1 MKKGLLKAG
10 LLMSSVFLL
19 AACGNSGD
27 EESIEQEVSVEE
39 QVTEEVRDA
48 EPVVSITQN
57 VLTYD
62 GVLDENG
69 WAVKYVINAS
79 DTGDIESVEFDY
91 VNEEGDLKS
100 EDADYIAN
108 MEEGSGNNIATTL
121 EYLSNGLVGQNLHT
135 LAEDF
140 ETGYDTAFGD
150 DYTDVVT
157 GATHTADNHKDLT
170 QQLVDGYQAYTV
182 GSNVTVS
189 DLGDTIVFDFTG
201 TRDGNGWTPTYHVNA
216 TSEGVIQDINF
227 NYTDDSGNQK
237 TNDEE
242 YVAKMEE
249 IAGNNISE
257 TIAYLNDGLVGVNL
271 NDLVADFDNVYDS
284 AFGDDYT
291 DVVSGATHTADGFKS
306 YVREMVNAYDTHLN
320 TPTE

>member
-39 QVTEEVRDA
+39 TVEEDVEEEETEEVRDA

-79 DTGDIESVEFDY
+79 DTGDIESVEYDY
-91 VNEEGDLKS
+91 INEDGDLKS
-100 EDADYIAN
+100 EDAKYIAK
-108 MEEGSGNNIATTL
+108 MEDVSGNNIATTL
-121 EYLSNGLVGQNLHT
+121 DYLSKGLVGKNLNT

-140 ETGYDTAFGD
+140 ETEYDTAFGD

-170 QQLVDGYQAYTV
+170 QQLVEGYQA
-182 GSNVTVS
+182 N
-189 DLGDTIVFDFTG
+189 IFFDFTG
-201 TRDGNGWTPTYHVNA
+201 TRDANGWTPTYQVNA
-216 TSEGVIQDINF
+216 TSEGVIEDINF

-242 YVAKMEE
+242 YIAKMEE

-306 YVREMVNAYDTHLN
+306 YVREMVNAYDNHLN
-320 TPTE
+320 TPSE